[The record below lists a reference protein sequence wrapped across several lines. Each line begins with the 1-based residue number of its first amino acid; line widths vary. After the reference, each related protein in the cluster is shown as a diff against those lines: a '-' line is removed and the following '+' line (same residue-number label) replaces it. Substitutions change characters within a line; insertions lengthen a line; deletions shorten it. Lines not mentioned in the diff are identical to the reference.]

1 MVFIDSM
8 YFMNSSLDELVKNL
22 SEIDF
27 KYSSEEFSGDLL
39 ELNEQF

>member
-1 MVFIDSM
+1 M
-8 YFMNSSLDELVKNL
+8 YFMNSSVDELVKNL